1 MPIGFLTAAER
12 DRLNHFPTQIP
23 DEGLRAFFLLTED
36 DQRVINHSARPR
48 PGWALRYSSVP
59 CATWG
64 FAPDDLHTTPKEVV
78 TYVARQLEVSP
89 RRSAYGRRRKT
100 RTTHLVQIQRYLGFR
115 LATPLDLY
123 ALQTW
128 LEERAL
134 EHDKPMLLL
143 QLACDQ
149 LHHDRIVRPGLTRL
163 ERLIATARQQAHLE
177 TFRRLTP
184 LLTEAQRAMLDQTA
198 SKFSLR
204 IWLDKPTVSGHR
216 NSVKLQTLT
225 VSLGSAYPAAMRPW
239 RRRADGGTYDRVNYP
254 PA

>member
-1 MPIGFLTAAER
+1 M
-12 DRLNHFPTQIP
+12 
-23 DEGLRAFFLLTED
+23 
-36 DQRVINHSARPR
+36 
-48 PGWALRYSSVP
+48 
-59 CATWG
+59 
-64 FAPDDLHTTPKEVV
+64 
-78 TYVARQLEVSP
+78 
-89 RRSAYGRRRKT
+89 
-100 RTTHLVQIQRYLGFR
+100 QIQRYLGFR

-225 VSLGSAYPAAMRPW
+225 VSLGEPYPAAMRP
-239 RRRADGGTYDRVNYP
+239 GGVEPTEAHTIALIIHQRNGNFGAVCAGQP
-254 PA
+254 PGARL